1 MNGVSWHSDGFSL
14 GDETFRIVKFG
25 MNHDETDGTHVIF
38 KPRWMIQRYEALI
51 KSLKPAHMVELGIYK
66 GGSTVLF
73 HELAQPKKL
82 TAIEIEQKS
91 LPTLEKYIEGL
102 PANSLK
108 VCFGINQADK
118 SRLVAAVDQ
127 EHGGTALDLVI
138 DDASHYLEETTQ
150 SFNALFPLLREGGV
164 YVIEDWPACYEVAND
179 ERFLNKEPLSNLIQH
194 LVMKCA
200 SNPNIVSKIEIFRS
214 ICLVW
219 RGGRDIEDGIFDVLA
234 L

>member
-1 MNGVSWHSDGFSL
+1 MTRVSWHPGGFSL
-14 GDETFRIVKFG
+14 GDETFRVVKFG
-25 MNHDETDGTHVIF
+25 MNHDETDGAHIIF

-82 TAIEIEQKS
+82 TAVEIEQTS
-91 LPTLEKYIEGL
+91 LPTLERYIEGL
-102 PANSLK
+102 PSNSLK

-118 SRLVAAVDQ
+118 SRLVAAVEQ

-150 SFNALFPLLREGGV
+150 SFNALFPLLRDGGV
-164 YVIEDWPACYEVAND
+164 YVIEDWPACYEVAKD
-179 ERFLNKEPLSNLIQH
+179 ERFLNKEPLSDLIHH
-194 LVMKCA
+194 LTNKCFT
-200 SNPNIVSKIEIFRS
+200 NPNVITKIEIHRS

-219 RGGRDIEDGIFDVLA
+219 KGDKDIDSSKFDIWTL
-234 L
+234 